1 MKYLIPILLVLISCS
16 SDDSSEYQQVAPTYK
31 NVNYVTITNET
42 TGGGSQFFYLKS
54 GFSESNADS
63 CYCDDGC
70 SKEIIEVAELQFDDQ
85 TMNFRYKLTASDNYI
100 TRSSTD
106 WCTRFK

>member
-1 MKYLIPILLVLISCS
+1 MYRG
-16 SDDSSEYQQVAPTYK
+16 TYK

-54 GFSESNADS
+54 GFSESNAES

-85 TMNFRYKLTASDNYI
+85 TMNFRYKLTASDNYT